1 MRIVIT
7 SPAANVSEGKNKR
20 KRVKRKWRNKQEGA
34 VLPFSL
40 CEMFMALVREP
51 LLISPFYSPPTRS
64 WVKECKEKGKKGSWS
79 SSPTHAARHCLK
91 WEPKKKKDEEEEEYK
106 GENPPLRK
114 QKRKSL
120 FNIAFIFTFRLVSK
134 VFLVEPSTHSLTL
147 SLSLSLP
154 AHHLTRNSSADRWL

>member
-1 MRIVIT
+1 MKGRIKENESKGNGEISRKELC
-7 SPAANVSEGKNKR
+7 SPF
-20 KRVKRKWRNKQEGA
+20 
-34 VLPFSL
+34 LSL

-91 WEPKKKKDEEEEEYK
+91 WEPKKKK
-106 GENPPLRK
+106 RWRRRRV
-114 QKRKSL
+114 QRRKSSPQKEEKKIL
-120 FNIAFIFTFRLVSK
+120 IFNIAFIFTFRLVSK
-134 VFLVEPSTHSLTL
+134 VFLVEPSTHSLTF
-147 SLSLSLP
+147 SLSLP